1 MVAMVRDG
9 SEYLSDVFNYLDMIL
24 PLLNLYLTLF
34 YKRHTVEDDDYV
46 TRRALAAIASSL
58 IWFKAFYWM
67 KLFDFTSFYIRLI
80 VETLKDVLSFLILFL
95 VILMTFGNA
104 ILIMDI
110 GRGDEKYTK
119 NYFDSPILNVI
130 FDQYLLSMGEFN
142 GDGGYFEPGADKIVL
157 VFFIIATFLT
167 QITFLNMLIAI
178 MGDTFS
184 RISEVKD

>member
-1 MVAMVRDG
+1 M
-9 SEYLSDVFNYLDMIL
+9 
-24 PLLNLYLTLF
+24 
-34 YKRHTVEDDDYV
+34 
-46 TRRALAAIASSL
+46 
-58 IWFKAFYWM
+58 
-67 KLFDFTSFYIRLI
+67 
-80 VETLKDVLSFLILFL
+80 LSFLILFL

-167 QITFLNMLIAI
+167 
-178 MGDTFS
+178 
-184 RISEVKD
+184 